1 MEWIFVNDSPI
12 WMQLSMQLRQ
22 RIVAGVYPVGEKL
35 PSVRELAGDAGVN
48 PNTMQRALSQLDA
61 EELTVSNRTSGRT
74 VTENKDVLDRLRES
88 MAQEK
93 IESYLTSMAVL
104 GFSESDARNLL
115 IKRGES
121 E

>member
-22 RIVAGVYPVGEKL
+22 RIVSGIYPMGEKL
-35 PSVRELAGDAGVN
+35 PSVRDLANEAGVN

-61 EELTVSNRTSGRT
+61 DELTVSNRTSGRT
-74 VTENKDVLDRLRES
+74 VTDDKEVLARLREA

-93 IESYLTSMAVL
+93 IKSYLSSMEVL
-104 GFSESDARNLL
+104 GFSESDARALL
-115 IKRGES
+115 SRKGES
-121 E
+121 A